1 MWCVQHQLE
10 TPASLVAKPSAH
22 MSNKNQNFP
31 AGTPQLGAYKP
42 YACVHMAVVSSLLA
56 QVEYALFSQSLVSY
70 IGELRLLQFALD
82 QGVQCVAEEWLVACV
97 DILHSLWIR
106 EKGW

>member
-1 MWCVQHQLE
+1 
-10 TPASLVAKPSAH
+10 
-22 MSNKNQNFP
+22 
-31 AGTPQLGAYKP
+31 
-42 YACVHMAVVSSLLA
+42 MAVVSSLLA

-70 IGELRLLQFALD
+70 IGELCLLQFALD

-97 DILHSLWIR
+97 DVLHSLWIR